1 MLQKIA
7 AVSFFL
13 MISTLV
19 FSQKKDSLKLNDN
32 QVIIGEIQSMD
43 QSVLVF
49 KTSFSDSDFKIK
61 WWKVKEVY
69 SKRFFII
76 TLSDGRR
83 FNSSIAT
90 DSIDKK
96 HVNLIDEGEKIT
108 TELNKVTSLDPF
120 ENSFFQ
126 RLEVAFDAGFSSTK
140 ANNFQQ
146 LTANATINYKAFKW
160 NFLSGLSMV
169 YSKQDNTDN
178 ISRYE
183 GNFSTQRFL
192 PKEWYLSGAVD
203 LLSNSDQKLDLR
215 TTGSLGGGYFI
226 KKNNNLYFGTGAGL
240 AYNHES
246 YSDQESS
253 QSSLESYISADF
265 NKYDIGD
272 FSILTS
278 ATLSPSLTQSGRLR
292 FDYRFS
298 LKYDLTSSIYLK
310 SSLTYNFDNQ
320 AVEGATKGDYTFQIT
335 VGWDND

>member
-69 SKRFFII
+69 SKRYFII

-96 HVNLIDEGEKIT
+96 HVNLIDEGEKVT

-120 ENSFFQ
+120 ENSFFK
-126 RLEVAFDAGFSSTK
+126 RLLVAIDAGFSSTK

-146 LTANATINYKAFKW
+146 LTANGKFDYKAFKW
-160 NFLSGLSMV
+160 NFLAGFSLV
-169 YSKQDNTDN
+169 YSRQDNTDN

-183 GNFSTQRFL
+183 GNVSTQRFL
-192 PKEWYLSGAVD
+192 PKEWYLSTGVD
-203 LLSNSDQKLDLR
+203 LLSNSDQKLKLR
-215 TTGSLGGGYFI
+215 TTASLGAGYFI

-240 AYNHES
+240 AYNHET
-246 YSDQESS
+246 YTDAGDGK
-253 QSSLESYISADF
+253 SSLESYISADF

-278 ATLSPSLTQSGRLR
+278 ATLSPSLTESGRLR
-292 FDYRFS
+292 FDYKFS

-310 SSLTYNFDNQ
+310 SALTYNFDNQ